1 MSYLCIRADTFHLFW
16 SQGLSKVWWYLLFI
30 CLLEKLIFAFL
41 CISQSSEEAALYLVH
56 CIMAVVNWV
65 VLLDFVPSEVWL
77 DISQTSDCVLSS
89 NLSLAHSEL
98 RNAKAT
104 LNGIGDFVEEAK
116 GFFEDE
122 VNLPQRQEVRLDGR
136 FKELN
141 HRGCQLRC
149 GNSWAKA
156 YKLKGG
162 KGRPCYHSLKM
173 CFWALTLNP
182 VE

>member
-1 MSYLCIRADTFHLFW
+1 MMVLT
-16 SQGLSKVWWYLLFI
+16 VYLLIREVNF
-30 CLLEKLIFAFL
+30 CFL
-41 CISQSSEEAALYLVH
+41 CISQGSEEAALYLVQ
-56 CIMAVVNWV
+56 CIMAMVNWI

-77 DISQTSDCVLSS
+77 DIWQTSDCVLSF
-89 NLSLAHSEL
+89 NLSLAHSKP
-98 RNAKAT
+98 RNAKRT

-122 VNLPQRQEVRLDGR
+122 VSLPQREEVRLDGCFR
-136 FKELN
+136 ELN

-162 KGRPCYHSLKM
+162 KGRPLLSLFKNVLLSLL
-173 CFWALTLNP
+173 CANTQSCRITLRKKLRHFI
-182 VE
+182 